1 MVLQTFPAIVIS
13 MEKFYSSIKLNK
25 QEGSSKKT
33 VYNRTCKIN
42 KKFQE
47 PKQNDKNN
55 LSKKELIQAFD
66 HFSDI
71 PLGTWLYQHISP
83 EVILQGNIEL
93 HL

>member
-55 LSKKELIQAFD
+55 LSKKK
-66 HFSDI
+66 
-71 PLGTWLYQHISP
+71 
-83 EVILQGNIEL
+83 N
-93 HL
+93 